1 MTKAKKIGDALVI
14 DIKFKEQNK
23 TTHFTVYGKN
33 SIGVYSYNAIMNP
46 DTDCSQFIAI
56 PDGDITHITF
66 KAMEGYKKECKILI
80 SNPHNLTGFILNDP
94 AVSLQFDGLHFCR
107 ELKCFSIK
115 NTDSKFKLNDL
126 NECYNLRKIEL
137 DNTCCTGSIGDLI
150 NLPDLMWASIN
161 NCQEISGNISVL
173 QELRKMWRFSA
184 SNSSVYGDLSTI
196 NCPDIEVVRLDD
208 TLCTGD
214 FNKFKKLNP
223 DLGELRIGKHV
234 YRRCIEG

>member
-1 MTKAKKIGDALVI
+1 MTKAKKISDALVI

-94 AVSLQFDGLHFCR
+94 AVSLQFYDLHFCR
-107 ELKCFSIK
+107 ELKYFSIK
-115 NTDSKFKLNDL
+115 NTGCEIRIEDL
-126 NECYNLRKIEL
+126 NNCWQLKRLELDGTKCDSDISTLTKFQDLVWASL
-137 DNTCCTGSIGDLI
+137 DNTKCTGIVSALSKV
-150 NLPDLMWASIN
+150 NKL
-161 NCQEISGNISVL
+161 
-173 QELRKMWRFSA
+173 WRFSA
-184 SNSSVYGDLSTI
+184 MNSSIRGSINNMHCPHIGSLKVSGTKCYGDTNRFI
-196 NCPDIEVVRLDD
+196 KD
-208 TLCTGD
+208 
-214 FNKFKKLNP
+214 NP
-223 DLGELRIGKHV
+223 DLEEIRMTDYYYHHTMA
-234 YRRCIEG
+234 